1 MSASID
7 YSPSSSAS
15 SSPSRS
21 SGSVHPASL
30 ISPSMHAP
38 AVLEMVESKITRPV
52 IEYIVDC
59 TIETVDFA
67 TGRPTSSRGRTIHR
81 NPFRTRF
88 TSFVTDV
95 ITKSEVSMP
104 TLIAALAYL
113 TRAQP
118 YLNIAREEWALE
130 RVFLGALIVASKYT
144 NDHALKNIHWAE
156 CTGIFC
162 KHDVGRVEREFL
174 SVIDWELV
182 LSESDLLN
190 HHDGLTLSL
199 HKRNRAQCLHPAF
212 ASQPDH
218 KHFIPIATSRVHQIS
233 APTPTP
239 TSSPPPFHSPSF
251 SSSSDADSIDSPR
264 TPADLSPVQT
274 RFGNQTRSDETDLLK
289 IFPLPPAPHQSI
301 QLL

>member
-15 SSPSRS
+15 SSS
-21 SGSVHPASL
+21 SSTSSSSVHPASL
-30 ISPSMHAP
+30 LSPSMHAP
-38 AVLEMVESKITRPV
+38 AVLEMVEIKITRPV

-67 TGRPTSSRGRTIHR
+67 MGRPTSSRGRTLHR

-95 ITKSEVSMP
+95 VTTSEVSMP
-104 TLIAALAYL
+104 TLIAALAYI

-144 NDHALKNIHWAE
+144 NDHTLKNIHWAA

-162 KHDVGRVEREFL
+162 KRDVGRVEREFL
-174 SVIDWELV
+174 SVLDWDLV

-190 HHDGLTLSL
+190 HHDGLTLGL
-199 HKRNRAQCLHPAF
+199 HKRNQARCPHPAF
-212 ASQPDH
+212 ASQPEH
-218 KHFIPIATSRVHQIS
+218 KHFVSIATSRVQHFS
-233 APTPTP
+233 TPILT
-239 TSSPPPFHSPSF
+239 SPPCPCPSPSF
-251 SSSSDADSIDSPR
+251 SSSSDEDSTDSPR
-264 TPADLSPVQT
+264 TPPDLSPFQT
-274 RFGNQTRSDETDLLK
+274 RFGNQTRSDEMDLLK
-289 IFPLPPAPHQSI
+289 KFPLPPVPHQSI